1 MEKLLEILESVKP
14 GVDFKNEVGLVENG
28 IIDSFDVVTLISL
41 ISQEFDV
48 EFEVSEVS
56 PENFNSAKFLYD
68 TILRLKG
75 E

>member
-41 ISQEFDV
+41 ISYEFDV

-56 PENFNSAKFLYD
+56 PENFNSAKSLYD

>member
-1 MEKLLEILESVKP
+1 MEL
-14 GVDFKNEVGLVENG
+14 
-28 IIDSFDVVTLISL
+28 VVTLISL

-56 PENFNSAKFLYD
+56 PENFNSAKSLYD

>member
-1 MEKLLEILESVKP
+1 MEKLLEILERVKP

-56 PENFNSAKFLYD
+56 PENFNSAKSLYD

>member
-14 GVDFKNEVGLVENG
+14 GIDFKNEEGLVENG
-28 IIDSFDVVTLISL
+28 IIDSFDIVTLISL
-41 ISQEFDV
+41 ISEEFDV

-56 PENFNSAKFLYD
+56 PENFNSAKSLYD

>member
-41 ISQEFDV
+41 ISQDKI
-48 EFEVSEVS
+48 SIALS
-56 PENFNSAKFLYD
+56 LYHQYVC
-68 TILRLKG
+68 KG
-75 E
+75 IKLCAI